1 MISLYSEPE
10 ERDEEP
16 NQSGDENIPLS
27 HLATKFKPSLK
38 YNDIRVGDFIL
49 VKFLGGKK
57 KTFFDRYICVIQKI
71 YTQDD
76 IEVISQKSF
85 NGKSCFKL
93 KDYYSVWRYYWKIA
107 KPEIQN
113 AGDRMKYVFSKDIDI
128 LEA

>member
-49 VKFLGGKK
+49 VKFLGGKRK
-57 KTFFDRYICVIQKI
+57 H
-71 YTQDD
+71 
-76 IEVISQKSF
+76 
-85 NGKSCFKL
+85 
-93 KDYYSVWRYYWKIA
+93 
-107 KPEIQN
+107 
-113 AGDRMKYVFSKDIDI
+113 FSIDI
-128 LEA
+128 SVLYKKYTRRMI

>member
-16 NQSGDENIPLS
+16 NESGDENIPLK

-57 KTFFDRYICVIQKI
+57 KTFFYRYICVIQKI

-93 KDYYSVWRYYWKIA
+93 KENDIST
-107 KPEIQN
+107 IQ
-113 AGDRMKYVFSKDIDI
+113 FEDII
-128 LEA
+128 EKLPNLKFKMRVIE